1 MALRRL
7 FARAGRDAARRKH
20 PRAIGSGGV
29 IARLFLQRAGQ
40 VAVEFALVGTV
51 FFVFSLAIIE
61 VGLDLIT
68 LELMDDA
75 AHDAARLIRIGTIT
89 GSSYSSALTTDVCNI
104 VITIPSCSTTVQ
116 IYVAA
121 AASGSP
127 AGSGFLGLSYATVSG
142 STMTSTKATLAT
154 NSDVILEIGYSRPWA
169 MQWIADVTGTT
180 STFLTTAFVFQTEPY

>member
-7 FARAGRDAARRKH
+7 FARAGRDAAPRNH
-20 PRAIGSGGV
+20 PRANGYCGV

-89 GSSYSSALTTDVCNI
+89 GSSYSSTLTTDVCNI